1 MPKTNVKKN
10 SITLLCDHN
19 ITQKPRSSRLLQMLC
34 EMKALNLQINIIAK
48 ECKSLES
55 LPHLSPYL
63 KLLSFP
69 ADKTSKQR
77 NNEENALIQSY
88 CHKGKFEPLIYTPT
102 RLYIR
107 KHLDS
112 LPPQDLLIIE
122 DITLLPFACDYKKL
136 FPHCKILIDL
146 REFYPLEYENDPAWM
161 RGLGRLFAHLC
172 EVYLPHVDY
181 AISVSE
187 GLCER
192 YRKDYGILCEVFYSL
207 PPFFDYTPKPTLTQP
222 IKILYHGFIS
232 PDRSSQEM
240 LGLGEMLSESSKKYQ
255 LYVMALSN
263 QKGFLEDFTQKVH
276 KIRSLN
282 VLPPVAMQEIIPF
295 SRDFDIGLIPFKPT
309 TFNLTHCMPNK
320 LFEYM
325 QARLAICATPLPD
338 IERFLE
344 QNTCGIVANGFD
356 VSDMMQT
363 LESLTPARID
373 ILKAN
378 AHKSAYKWSMQTNQT
393 LVMRIISGLLE
404 R

>member
-1 MPKTNVKKN
+1 MLNIEQH
-10 SITLLCDHN
+10 ITLLCDHN

-34 EMKALNLQINIIAK
+34 GITTLNLHINIIAK
-48 ECKSLES
+48 ECTSLEFLS
-55 LPHLSPYL
+55 NLSPHL

-77 NNEENALIQSY
+77 NAQENALIQSY
-88 CHKGKFEPLIYTPT
+88 CHRGEFEPLIYTLA
-102 RLYIR
+102 RLHIR
-107 KHLDS
+107 KYLDS
-112 LPPQDLLIIE
+112 LPQQDLLIVE
-122 DITLLPFACDYKKL
+122 DITLLPFACDYKKS

-146 REFYPLEYENDPAWM
+146 REFYSLEYENDPVWVQ
-161 RGLGRLFAHLC
+161 GLGRLFVYLC
-172 EVYLPHVDY
+172 EVYLPRVDY

-192 YRKDYGILCEVFYSL
+192 YKRDYGILCEVLYSL
-207 PPFFDYTPKPTLTQP
+207 PPFFESAPKPTFAQH

-240 LGLGEMLSESSKKYQ
+240 LELGERLSESDKKYQ

-263 QKGFLEDFTQKVH
+263 QKGFLEDFMQKAR
-276 KIRSLN
+276 KIRSLS
-282 VLPPVAMQEIIPF
+282 VLPPVMMQEIIPF

-320 LFEYM
+320 LFEYI

-338 IERFLE
+338 IARFLK
-344 QNTCGIVANGFD
+344 QNACGIVSNGFEI
-356 VSDMMQT
+356 SHIMQT
-363 LESLTPARID
+363 LESLTPEEINTF
-373 ILKAN
+373 KAN
-378 AHKSAYKWSMQTNQT
+378 AHKSAYQWSMQTNQM
-393 LVMRIISGLLE
+393 LVERIVSGLLG